1 MRKPGAFVAVLVLL
15 AIGALWFRLPA
26 LDNRPM
32 HGDEAVHAYKF
43 HDLWKQGV
51 YRYDPNEY
59 HGPTI
64 YYAELPVVWLK
75 DIKSFNEVREAD
87 YRLPI
92 VLFGAGMLLVLIP
105 LHDALG
111 KHGTLISALLLGISP
126 AFVFYSRDYI
136 QEILL
141 AFFTLG
147 MLACGWRFAR
157 SLKPAWLIAAG
168 VSAGLMI
175 ATKETAVVTFL
186 ACLLGAGM
194 TVLWSRRIDGKT
206 PGDDLPEE
214 ATLVESRENASGE
227 TSGKTAS
234 ARRWNN
240 LPLLGVAVGV
250 TLLTACLVLTNF
262 FHHPAAMIDY
272 LRAYTPW
279 LNRAHRTAVHN
290 HPWNYYLRM
299 LIWWK
304 TGRNAPW
311 SEGLIVGLAIV
322 GMIAALLPRTRG
334 RLEGSVDFC
343 RFVTFSTLI
352 LTAGYSGISY
362 KTPWCILSFLLG
374 MILMAGF
381 GAVALLRWVPG
392 FPLKPL
398 IMLGLLVALG
408 QLGWQSYRTS
418 YIAYVDE
425 ANPYV
430 YAQPVPDVL
439 ELAKQMQKLS
449 LAYHEHDA
457 MVVKIISKDEYY
469 WPIPWYIRQFPNQG
483 FYVGSVP
490 DDVQVQ
496 APIVLADPEYDEIL
510 TKKLGDTHLMNHI
523 YGLRPGTFFE
533 IWIRMDVW
541 TSYLEWKKT
550 QPQPKEDPAT
560 GEPLPSG

>member
-1 MRKPGAFVAVLVLL
+1 MRKPGVFVAILTLL
-15 AIGALWFRLPA
+15 AVGALLFRLPA

-32 HGDEAVHAYKF
+32 HGDEAVHAFKF
-43 HDLWKQGV
+43 RDLWEKGV

-75 DIKSFNEVREAD
+75 GIKSFNDVREGD
-87 YRLPI
+87 YRLPT
-92 VLFGAGMLLVLIP
+92 VVFGAAMLLLLIP

-111 KHGTLISALLLGISP
+111 KHGTLVAALLLAVSP

-147 MLACGWRFAR
+147 MLACGWRYIR
-157 SLKPAWLIAAG
+157 SRKPAWLIGAG
-168 VSAGLMI
+168 ISAGLMI

-186 ACLLGAGM
+186 ACGLGLGLTA
-194 TVLWSRRIDGKT
+194 LWSRRVDGQT
-206 PGDDLPEE
+206 SDSSRDDGEMPG
-214 ATLVESRENASGE
+214 ESPDGVIRETVRAYGAGSV
-227 TSGKTAS
+227 
-234 ARRWNN
+234 RRRNIA
-240 LPLLGVAVGV
+240 LIGVATGIA
-250 TLLTACLVLTNF
+250 LLTACLVLTNF
-262 FHHPAAMIDY
+262 FRHPGAMIDY
-272 LRAYTPW
+272 LRAFTPW
-279 LNRAHRTAVHN
+279 LGRAHGTNVHR
-290 HPWNYYLRM
+290 HPWNYYLQM
-299 LIWWK
+299 LVWWK
-304 TGRNAPW
+304 TGRGAAW
-311 SEGLIVGLAIV
+311 SEGLIVALAMV
-322 GMIAALLPRTRG
+322 GMITALLPKTRG
-334 RLEGSVDFC
+334 RLEGSIPFC

-352 LTAGYSGISY
+352 LTAGYSAISY
-362 KTPWCILSFLLG
+362 KTPWCVLSFLLG

-392 FPLKPL
+392 FPFKPL
-398 IMLGLLVALG
+398 LALGLLVALG
-408 QLGWQSYRTS
+408 QLSWQSYRTS
-418 YIAYVDE
+418 YVAYVDE

-449 LAYHEHDA
+449 HAFREHDA
-457 MVVKIISKDEYY
+457 MVVKIVSKDEYY

-483 FYVGSVP
+483 YYIGVP
-490 DDVQVQ
+490 DDVQ
-496 APIVLADPEYDEIL
+496 APIVLADPDFDDLL

-541 TSYLEWKKT
+541 SSYLEWKKT
-550 QPQPKEDPAT
+550 QPQPKEDPVT
-560 GEPLPSG
+560 GEPLPSGS